1 MKRKAET
8 ACEIAVEPVTSTDS
22 FKHLVLH
29 RNRAAILAF
38 EFLWGLAMPFV
49 SVMVLIPGYLKYL
62 GVDNV
67 WIGLAPSIHMGA
79 IALIQPF
86 SAYVIRPGAR
96 RLKQMRTLYMTGSG
110 GFVLLGL
117 LVLYGIHAPLFGLCA
132 TLVAVGLFAVG
143 AGAGDPHYMEIVVA
157 SVSLQQRGRYFG
169 LRAVCLGLGGILG
182 GALTG
187 VLLHFAATPLDF
199 GYCFLAGGL
208 LFGGSTLVL
217 LFYRDDPAPGAARHG
232 SFGDFLR
239 ERIVPL
245 VRREQFRW
253 YLISISCFALAACGL
268 PFLPLLIKEKLGA
281 TNAIYGWLGG
291 LAMGS
296 TLIMPWMLGII
307 CDRWGS
313 RRGFVMVLFLYTI
326 GVLGCLFL
334 DGYIALFI
342 SYLLASIWLPG
353 SIVSMTNL
361 ALKLAPDVPTSEV
374 FSTKMVA
381 MAPVQII
388 GPVLIGAMIDDW
400 SYGPA
405 LWTCLACVV
414 LSLLALWRCGPVEE
428 KLTTENIN

>member
-1 MKRKAET
+1 MIET
-8 ACEIAVEPVTSTDS
+8 ASEPAAQPLTDIAIESTAS
-22 FKHLVLH
+22 AASLKQLVLH
-29 RNRAAILAF
+29 RNRASILAF
-38 EFLWGLAMPFV
+38 EFLWGVAMPFV

-62 GVDNV
+62 RVDNV
-67 WIGLAPSIHMGA
+67 WIGLAPAINMGA

-86 SAYVIRPGAR
+86 STYVIRPGMH
-96 RLKQMRTLYMTGSG
+96 RLRQMRTLYSAGAS

-117 LVLYGIHAPLFGLCA
+117 LILYGVHSPTLGLVA
-132 TLVAVGLFAVG
+132 TLMAIGLFAVA

-157 SVSLQQRGRYFG
+157 SVSLKQRGRYFG
-169 LRAVCLGLGGILG
+169 LRALCLGLGGIAG

-187 VLLHFAATPLDF
+187 VLLYYTSTPLDF

-208 LFGGSTLVL
+208 LFAGSTLAW
-217 LFYRDDPAPGAARHG
+217 LFYRDTPTPAIEQHA
-232 SFGDFLR
+232 SFRVFLG
-239 ERIVPL
+239 ERILPL

-253 YLISISCFALAACGL
+253 YLISISCFALASCGL

-281 TNAIYGWLGG
+281 SNDIYGWLGG

-296 TLIMPWMLGII
+296 NLILPWMLGTI

-313 RRGFVMVLFLYTI
+313 RRGFMTVLFLYTI

-361 ALKLAPDVPTSEV
+361 ALKIAPDVPTSEV

-388 GPVLIGAMIDDW
+388 GPILVGAAIDHW

-405 LWTCLACVV
+405 LWACLGCVV
-414 LSLLALWRCGPVEE
+414 LSLIALWRCGPV
-428 KLTTENIN
+428 TQ

>member
-1 MKRKAET
+1 MELKIET
-8 ACEIAVEPVTSTDS
+8 TPEAASEPLTPATGSTASADS
-22 FKHLVLH
+22 LKQLVLH
-29 RNRAAILAF
+29 RNRAVILAF

-62 GVDNV
+62 RVDNV
-67 WIGLAPSIHMGA
+67 WIGLAPAIHMGA

-86 SAYVIRPGAR
+86 SAYVIGPGVR
-96 RLKQMRTLYMTGSG
+96 RLRQMRTLYSVGAF

-117 LVLYGIHAPLFGLCA
+117 LVLYGVHSATFGLIA
-132 TLVAVGLFAVG
+132 TLVAVGLFAVA

-157 SVSLQQRGRYFG
+157 SVSLTQRGRYFG
-169 LRAVCLGLGGILG
+169 LRALCLGLGGVAG

-187 VLLHFAATPLDF
+187 VLLYLAATPRDF

-208 LFGGSTLVL
+208 LFAGSTLVL
-217 LFYRDDPAPGAARHG
+217 LFFRDDPTPAAERHA
-232 SFGDFLR
+232 SFRHFLR
-239 ERIVPL
+239 ERIIPL
-245 VRREQFRW
+245 VRRRQFRW
-253 YLISISCFALAACGL
+253 YLISISCFALASCGL

-281 TNAIYGWLGG
+281 SEDIYGWLGG

-296 TLIMPWMLGII
+296 TLVMPWMLGTI

-313 RRGFVMVLFLYTI
+313 RRGFMTVLFLYTI

-334 DGYIALFI
+334 DGYIALFT
-342 SYLLASIWLPG
+342 SYLFASIWLAG

-361 ALKLAPDVPTSEV
+361 ALKIAPDVPTSEV

-388 GPVLIGAMIDDW
+388 GPILVGAAIDRW

-405 LWTCLACVV
+405 LWACLGCVV
-414 LSLLALWRCGPVEE
+414 LSLIALWRCGPV
-428 KLTTENIN
+428 TQ